1 MLRLAWRDDETA
13 ARKVGRVLALGLAI
27 VLGVLVQGAA
37 AAPFDLAGP
46 TLEITVTRG
55 GRTLPIAEVPNL
67 AAGDELVI
75 TPQPAPGE
83 GARYLLVAGFLRG
96 ATNPPPESWFS
107 RTAAWK
113 TEAALKVTVPQG
125 AEEALVFLAPQT
137 GGDFRT
143 LVSAV
148 RARPGAFVRAAQG
161 LDQASLDRSR
171 LDVFTAQ
178 VARINQA
185 DPGRLQAASPL
196 LARSLGIKIDQ
207 ACLKKVTETQASCLT
222 QDRDSLVLDDSSRV
236 SVLQSLASGYSA
248 ELVRQ
253 LSSTPWAGSGN
264 YSPYVASLFD
274 VLHLFDAARNA
285 QYQYIPA
292 LSVLDGGRLSLQL
305 NAPPSFRNPKSV
317 LVAALP
323 PVAAEEP
330 PKLRPAEPAA
340 VYCAGRPDLVLPM
353 DGAPVVFST
362 SHAHDLR
369 VRLTGASGVLE
380 LPARAD
386 PARGG
391 IVVDA
396 SGAAGRRDLAPEG
409 RLIGG
414 WGFAAFEGPRL
425 QFAAP
430 KSQAWSAKGGARP
443 SLVVGQESTLQLV
456 GEATACVEG
465 VRLQSP
471 SGGETPL
478 TWTASGPNELTVH
491 LPPKPAGG
499 GGGDYKLM
507 VRAFGLK
514 AADVV
519 PLGVYSRP
527 SKILTMTFH
536 VGDRSG
542 LLVGERLDQVQD
554 VLLEGARFKPSPGA
568 ASSETQLELAAE
580 EPLGLERMSAG
591 DVVSGQARLKDGRT
605 IPFRATV
612 APARPQVAVI
622 SRNLQAEDGGG
633 GLSLHLGD
641 ADAVPRR
648 SKLTFAVRAQAP
660 TIFTGRETLQITTA
674 SGAFSTEL
682 SAADGLMLQDPQVAV
697 ASLDLQERFV
707 ASAFGPLRFRVVK
720 DDIASDW
727 RPLGVLVRL
736 PQISGVACPAEGEGT
751 CALNGSDLFLIAAV
765 AASPTFEAAIAVPDG
780 FAGDALRVPRP
791 RSGRLYLKLRD
802 TPTAVDTLVVAP
814 VAKAKRA
821 GKARALERHAR

>member
-1 MLRLAWRDDETA
+1 MLRLEWRDDRMA
-13 ARKVGRVLALGLAI
+13 ARTVGRVLALGLAI
-27 VLGVLVQGAA
+27 LFAVLVQGAA

-46 TLEITVTRG
+46 TLEISVTRA

-75 TPQPAPGE
+75 TPQPPPGE

-113 TEAALKVTVPQG
+113 TKAVLKVTVPHG
-125 AEEALVFLAPQT
+125 AEEALVFLAPET

-148 RARPGAFVRAAQG
+148 RARPGAFVRAAQE

-171 LDVFTAQ
+171 LDAFTAE

-185 DPGRLQAASPL
+185 DPSRLQAASPL
-196 LARSLGIKIDQ
+196 LARSLGIRIDQ

-236 SVLQSLASGYSA
+236 SVLQSLAGGYSA
-248 ELVRQ
+248 ELVRE

-274 VLHLFDAARNA
+274 ILHLFDAARTA

-292 LSVLDGGRLSLQL
+292 LNVLDGDRLSLRL

-330 PKLRPAEPAA
+330 PRLHPAEPAA

-369 VRLTGASGVLE
+369 VRLTGGSGVLE
-380 LPARAD
+380 LPARAE

-409 RLIGG
+409 QLIGG
-414 WGFAAFEGPRL
+414 WGFGALEGPRL
-425 QFAAP
+425 KFAAP

-456 GEATACVEG
+456 GEATACIES

-478 TWTASGPNELTVH
+478 TWNASGPKELTVQ

-499 GGGDYKLM
+499 GDYTLL

-527 SKILTMTFH
+527 SKILSMTFH

-554 VLLEGARFKPSPGA
+554 VVLEGARFEPAAGA
-568 ASSETQLELAAE
+568 GSETQLELAAA
-580 EPLGLERMSAG
+580 EPLGLERLSAG

-605 IPFRATV
+605 VPFRTTV
-612 APARPQVAVI
+612 APARPRVVVI
-622 SRNLQAEDGGG
+622 SRNLQAEGGGG
-633 GLSLHLGD
+633 GLPLRLGD

-660 TIFTGRETLQITTA
+660 TAFTGRETLQIMTA
-674 SGAFSTEL
+674 NGAFSTEL

-697 ASLDLQERFV
+697 ARLDLQERFV
-707 ASAFGPLRFRVVK
+707 ASAFGALRFRVVK
-720 DDIASDW
+720 DDVASDW
-727 RPLGVLVRL
+727 QPLGVLVRL
-736 PQISGVACPAEGEGT
+736 PRISGVACPAAREGT
-751 CALNGSDLFLIAAV
+751 CELSGSDLFLIAAV
-765 AASPTFEAAIAVPDG
+765 AASPTFETAVAVPDG
-780 FAGDALRVPRP
+780 FAGDSLRVPRP

-802 TPTAVDTLVVAP
+802 TPMAVDTLVVAP
-814 VAKAKRA
+814 AAKARRI
-821 GKARALERHAR
+821 GKALALEPRAR